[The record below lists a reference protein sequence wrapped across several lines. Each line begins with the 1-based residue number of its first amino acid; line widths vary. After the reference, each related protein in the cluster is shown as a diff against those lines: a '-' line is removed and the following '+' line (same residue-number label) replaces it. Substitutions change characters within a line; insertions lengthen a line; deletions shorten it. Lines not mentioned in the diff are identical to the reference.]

1 MPSVCF
7 RNALRDSFGNLLLA
21 SERLSQILPKSD
33 GRSYVFVLDSID
45 SVSLGEDMRRFL
57 KTIAEDSHLTRSYV
71 VLVFTSDASNARTMW
86 EWNGHEQI
94 VMMNDLNRES
104 PLDYRWDAEDI
115 KEWLVKYA
123 ESNDESL
130 LKEADIS
137 AGTPG
142 FLVENVQST
151 RDRYNVWS
159 RRALFKNE
167 QWINGGK
174 ELE

>member
-1 MPSVCF
+1 M
-7 RNALRDSFGNLLLA
+7 
-21 SERLSQILPKSD
+21 
-33 GRSYVFVLDSID
+33 FVLDSID
-45 SVSLGEDMRRFL
+45 IVSLGEDMRRFL
-57 KTIAEDSHLTRSYV
+57 KTLAEDSHLTRSYV
-71 VLVFTSDASNARTMW
+71 VLVLTSDASNARTMW
-86 EWNGHEQI
+86 EWNGHDKI

-104 PLDYRWDAEDI
+104 PLDCRWDAEDI
-115 KEWLVKYA
+115 EEWLVKYA
-123 ESNDESL
+123 ESNNDSRLRDVTAYQNL
-130 LKEADIS
+130 LKEAAIT

-151 RDRYNVWS
+151 RDRYNIWS